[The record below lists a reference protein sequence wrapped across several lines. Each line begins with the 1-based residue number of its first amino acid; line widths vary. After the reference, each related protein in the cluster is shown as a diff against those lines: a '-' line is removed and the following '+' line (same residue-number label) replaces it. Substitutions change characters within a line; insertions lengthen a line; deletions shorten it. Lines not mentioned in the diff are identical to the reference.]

1 MLIRTLVGTRGVGI
15 QSRPWRYW
23 SERSVVWVSAS
34 RNGFDDLDKCV
45 LILALRFT
53 KHKQLYLKADPNYSG
68 RYTVPVLW
76 DKKKETIVSNESSE
90 IIRMLYSEF
99 DSLLPEKL
107 REVNKPDGGL
117 LPPNLKSQIEEQ
129 NEWVYN
135 TINNGV
141 YKVSWQIASNAH

>member
-1 MLIRTLVGTRGVGI
+1 MPG
-15 QSRPWRYW
+15 P
-23 SERSVVWVSAS
+23 
-34 RNGFDDLDKCV
+34 
-45 LILALRFT
+45 RFT

-107 REVNKPDGGL
+107 REANKANGGL
-117 LPPNLKSQIEEQ
+117 LPPNLKNEIEEQ

-141 YKVSWQIASNAH
+141 YKVSCRIASNVHQS